1 MFSLFNKNI
10 EDTIGVNDL
19 DKLIGTIDLID
30 IREPYEF
37 TGGHIKTAK
46 NIPMGELVAHT
57 DQYLNKDKKYYLMC
71 QSGMRSSRTVS
82 TLKKADYQVI
92 NVKGG
97 MGAYTGINRK

>member
-46 NIPMGELVAHT
+46 NTIPINMRRFRILFFCILFLRAFFAHS
-57 DQYLNKDKKYYLMC
+57 LC
-71 QSGMRSSRTVS
+71 SCSVIISSSFV
-82 TLKKADYQVI
+82 
-92 NVKGG
+92 
-97 MGAYTGINRK
+97 

>member
-1 MFSLFNKNI
+1 MFSFFSKSI
-10 EDTIGVNDL
+10 EDTIGVNEL

-30 IREPYEF
+30 IREHYEF

-46 NIPMGELVAHT
+46 NIPMGELLAHA
-57 DQYLNKDKKYYLMC
+57 DKYLDKDKKHYLMC
-71 QSGMRSSRTVS
+71 QSGMRSSRTVN
-82 TLKKADYQVI
+82 TLKKAGYQVI